1 LKTHLEETTMGMRA
15 VATGLGMAAVAA
27 MAMGTAPAASAEHTA
42 TPAPSPTRPDVVQ
55 NATPQQPPE
64 CDTHCTAVKDLPLP
78 NNARLI
84 SWNDEDA
91 MGGHLAYYVDGKLR
105 DVANFE
111 FKSIA

>member
-1 LKTHLEETTMGMRA
+1 GNARGRYRARNGGSRRHGNGYSASCERGTHRHPGPVTH
-15 VATGLGMAAVAA
+15 
-27 MAMGTAPAASAEHTA
+27 PARCSAERNAPTA
-42 TPAPSPTRPDVVQ
+42 T
-55 NATPQQPPE
+55 E
-64 CDTHCTAVKDLPLP
+64 CDTHCTAVKDLSLP

-111 FKSIA
+111 FK